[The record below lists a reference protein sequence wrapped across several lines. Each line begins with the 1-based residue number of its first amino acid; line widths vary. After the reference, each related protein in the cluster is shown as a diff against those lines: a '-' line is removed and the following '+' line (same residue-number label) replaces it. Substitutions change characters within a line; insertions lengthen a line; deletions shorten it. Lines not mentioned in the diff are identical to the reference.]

1 MPCNVLQPPSTPP
14 TYSISL
20 FFLLFSSSI
29 FSFSFSLSLA
39 LFAPLAPPPWRCS
52 IEIQFPPSHPSHLPP
67 PLLLSTRLPLPFFSS
82 FPSLHSGNPEDSRK
96 EATGCI
102 PCDKLRG
109 SIIHGNLL
117 RLCLKTLWTL
127 SFLAY
132 PLPWSSSTWERYLE
146 LR

>member
-1 MPCNVLQPPSTPP
+1 MS
-14 TYSISL
+14 YS
-20 FFLLFSSSI
+20 LL
-29 FSFSFSLSLA
+29 
-39 LFAPLAPPPWRCS
+39 
-52 IEIQFPPSHPSHLPP
+52 
-67 PLLLSTRLPLPFFSS
+67 PLLLPTPSPSSFFSSPPPSSRSPFPSRSLYSPLSLPRRGGVRSKFNFHRVTPLTYHPLCSSPPDSPFPS

-132 PLPWSSSTWERYLE
+132 PLP
-146 LR
+146 